1 MNNLGKNNPPASG
14 EVKQRIIARIRD
26 EGLSVTD
33 ASRQSGYA
41 TKTIYGWLHKGVEST
56 GTGTNLILENNRLKK
71 ELEPAWASPS
81 YYDSVK
87 KLAILE
93 PVEPG
98 WRQQMAKAICVDRT
112 SYYRTPTAQKAR
124 DEQAIEQLRAA
135 HVANP
140 FYGVRRLRIVLE
152 WGTKK
157 TRRIR
162 SLADV
167 AALAHRSTRTRYAS
181 PVAEIPVPPNAL
193 KAYVQFINPDRPQA
207 GQTYVAMAEESNA
220 WVQDF
225 THVRCGR
232 QWYYLAVILELA
244 SRQVV
249 GWSVGAAHDTSLTLG
264 ALKYALGRHTPPPIL
279 HSDQGSEYLSYAHRD
294 ICAAYEIT
302 LSCSTKSSPWQNGF
316 MDPHG

>member
-1 MNNLGKNNPPASG
+1 
-14 EVKQRIIARIRD
+14 
-26 EGLSVTD
+26 
-33 ASRQSGYA
+33 
-41 TKTIYGWLHKGVEST
+41 
-56 GTGTNLILENNRLKK
+56 
-71 ELEPAWASPS
+71 
-81 YYDSVK
+81 
-87 KLAILE
+87 
-93 PVEPG
+93 
-98 WRQQMAKAICVDRT
+98 MAKAICVDRT
-112 SYYRTPTAQKAR
+112 SYYRIPMAQMVR
-124 DEQAIEQLRAA
+124 DEIAIEQLNAA

-140 FYGVRRLRIVLE
+140 FYGVRRLRVVLE
-152 WGTKK
+152 WGTNK

-162 SLADV
+162 SLAAV
-167 AALAHRSTRTRYAS
+167 TALAYRSTRTRHAS
-181 PVAEIPVPPNAL
+181 PVAEIPVPSNAL

-207 GQTYVAMAEESNA
+207 GQTYSGMAEESNA

-244 SRQVV
+244 SRRVV

-294 ICAAYEIT
+294 ICAAYEMT

-316 MDPHG
+316 MESFFGKFKPELGNPAQYATPETLFERVAKNMHYYNNERIHSSLNMSPAAYAARLKDNTKKKDENMNKSIKLEDENYTASADRVLQKEGA